1 MSGSKQGKRTAP
13 QGKEDSEREP
23 LTRRPQLCATAC
35 TEVGTADAMDD
46 VVFFGEST
54 RAERDVIGRAS
65 AVVLD
70 ASDEEVTDEMV
81 KEASLQAERAQ
92 RRFVFLQ
99 RLQHL
104 RRQRED
110 KQREIDGLQ
119 ESFEAA
125 SEARLAAES
134 ELEAARK
141 KLESAKRAE
150 TAAKRKVDDAELSM
164 GELKQAQDHAKR
176 AAQGYFQVFYRNDSI
191 GKTKT
196 VEVRT
201 THVIEEVKAMI
212 AQKEGRDGITPEQI
226 CLIWSIKVLEEGR
239 TIGDYGIGKE
249 ATLHVRIGPRTDH
262 NAKRRK
268 K

>member
-201 THVIEEVKAMI
+201 THLIEEVKAMI
-212 AQKEGRDGITPEQI
+212 AQKEGDGITPEQI